1 MNAMNAMNAIETFKH
16 LVNSV
21 SSPVTI
27 FSSAIAVFMLV
38 LAFPRFATNKWVA
51 GGALLLVLAFFGVG
65 LTDENFRKIV
75 TAPDNVPIVAMIFI
89 FGYFTWYAL
98 HKAVEND
105 RRMEKGLPT
114 IEQAETN
121 EKVLVFPYLIFIEFV
136 TALFYSI
143 GLVVWA
149 IFLKAPLE
157 EPANPTISPNPSK
170 APWYFLGL
178 QEMLVYYD
186 PWIAGVLLPTFIIL
200 GLCAIPYIDS
210 NPKVS
215 GYYCFKQ
222 RRFAIT
228 FFLLGFW
235 VLWIL
240 LIVTGTFLRGPNW
253 NFFGPFEAWDVH
265 KVVPLLN
272 VNLSEFFWIK
282 WLGRGLPKIWFIRE
296 APGIL
301 LVVGY
306 YAVFPLLLSQT
317 FLKKFYEQMDPVRY
331 NILVVLLLTMLAL
344 PIKMYLRWAFN
355 LKYLVAIPEYF
366 FNI

>member
-1 MNAMNAMNAIETFKH
+1 MIETFKA

-27 FSSAIAVFMLV
+27 FTSAVVVFFLV
-38 LAFPRFATNKWVA
+38 LSFPRLATNKWVA
-51 GGALLLVLAFFGVG
+51 GGALLLVLLFFGVG
-65 LTDENFRKIV
+65 LTDENFKRIV
-75 TAPDNVPIVAMIFI
+75 TAPDNVPIVAMIFL

-98 HKAVEND
+98 WKAVEND
-105 RRMEKGLPT
+105 RRLERGEPT
-114 IEQAETN
+114 LEGVEAN

-136 TALFYSI
+136 VALFYAI
-143 GLVVWA
+143 GLVAWSLL
-149 IFLKAPLE
+149 LKAPLE

-200 GLCAIPYIDS
+200 GLCAIPYIDRETK
-210 NPKVS
+210 NS
-215 GYYCFKQ
+215 GFYSFKT

-228 FFLLGFW
+228 GFLFGFW
-235 VLWIL
+235 ILWIL
-240 LIVTGTFLRGPNW
+240 LICFGTFLRGPNW
-253 NFFGPFEAWDVH
+253 NFFGPFEPWDVH

-272 VNLSEFFWIK
+272 VNLSEYFYIK
-282 WLGRGLPKIWFIRE
+282 WLGGGLPKFWLFRE
-296 APGIL
+296 LPGIIVVVVYY
-301 LVVGY
+301 VVG
-306 YAVFPLLLSQT
+306 PWILSKTLLKRIHGKL
-317 FLKKFYEQMDPVRY
+317 DIVRY
-331 NILVVLLLTMLAL
+331 SILVMLLLTMLAL

-355 LKYLVAIPEYF
+355 LKYLVAIPEFF